1 MSDLQLHDGHISSFP
16 RHGALGRSPES
27 HEAKPGDNFS
37 PPQVSLP
44 GGLKNVPI
52 CEDCD
57 SKFGIGFVGR
67 GAKASNPEQA
77 KDFRRKS
84 ISSENPKIGRNAL
97 IF

>member
-1 MSDLQLHDGHISSFP
+1 MTATFLLFLGMVRWVVHP
-16 RHGALGRSPES
+16 RAT
-27 HEAKPGDNFS
+27 KPSRGIIFS